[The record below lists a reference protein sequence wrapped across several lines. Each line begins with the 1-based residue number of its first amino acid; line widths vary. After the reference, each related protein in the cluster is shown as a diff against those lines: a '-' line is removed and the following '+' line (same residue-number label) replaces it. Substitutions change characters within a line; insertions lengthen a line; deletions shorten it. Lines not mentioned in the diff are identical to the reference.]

1 MYKIKKPV
9 NKFLLGRDKLMLE
22 MHLRQHK
29 STYSACGL
37 FTQKKK
43 KDKYLKKPEIEDMLS
58 KQIRGEKMFGTYY
71 KKELQKTNQT
81 EFI

>member
-1 MYKIKKPV
+1 
-9 NKFLLGRDKLMLE
+9 
-22 MHLRQHK
+22 
-29 STYSACGL
+29 
-37 FTQKKK
+37 
-43 KDKYLKKPEIEDMLS
+43 MLS